1 MKVCEGRGPHIGV
14 CADMGYWMRDGLDPI
29 AAVSTIGQRL
39 FVVQMHDLH
48 ELSSEGHD
56 VPWGTGVGRLQAFL
70 EEVHRQG
77 IKPKMFGL
85 EYSYDWYDSMPEV
98 GQSARFFDKVALGLA
113 K

>member
-1 MKVCEGRGPHIGV
+1 VRE
-14 CADMGYWMRDGLDPI
+14 
-29 AAVSTIGQRL
+29 
-39 FVVQMHDLH
+39 
-48 ELSSEGHD
+48 
-56 VPWGTGVGRLQAFL
+56 FL

-98 GQSARFFDKVALGLA
+98 EQSARFFDEVTLDLA